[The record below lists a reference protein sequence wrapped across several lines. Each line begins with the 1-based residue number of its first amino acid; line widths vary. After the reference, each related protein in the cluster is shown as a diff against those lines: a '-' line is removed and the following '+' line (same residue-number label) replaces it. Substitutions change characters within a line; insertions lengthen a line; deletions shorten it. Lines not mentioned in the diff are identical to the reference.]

1 MYDTVTIQSRYSHD
15 TAIYSHDTYLLCM
28 LPDTSLDTL
37 TIQYSIHIRYV
48 QRYIKRYIAIRYDT
62 LHDTRSIHDTIHFDT
77 MQADEEEGEQ
87 GEDADVDVDELE
99 VRYNNDTLTI
109 H

>member
-1 MYDTVTIQSRYSHD
+1 
-15 TAIYSHDTYLLCM
+15 
-28 LPDTSLDTL
+28 
-37 TIQYSIHIRYV
+37 
-48 QRYIKRYIAIRYDT
+48 
-62 LHDTRSIHDTIHFDT
+62 
-77 MQADEEEGEQ
+77 MQADEEDGEQ